1 MVATNIQLSQHF
13 RVCRKLPCRAYWPA
27 RAAASST
34 SACGNSGGGGNES
47 PLVASWRPS
56 DRLLRC
62 LLFRSLCCSHNSCCC
77 CCCCSFSLLLFPR
90 HSHFTDGIAF
100 SSARLHFVVV
110 TNRWVQL
117 AFPLNFSS
125 VERPNCSLLCSTVGG
140 PGISVDFFS
149 GPNCLFLRLVF
160 FGFRH
165 EWSTSFIY
173 TTAIVCVSG
182 RPGLQWS
189 VFFVGNGGVL
199 NQSERCSVATIR
211 DREKKEKLFLLS
223 SVQTRDSSNQW
234 HNMSRPSFGLRGTSL
249 LRCRTFFS
257 FFFYTEKVA
266 NCLIPVPT
274 FYTSWNAVFVAIYIL
289 PTCRRNGKKWP
300 VIWRVNGVRER
311 GGCDKSIILNHM
323 SLVLLHTRT
332 HAYSAAI

>member
-1 MVATNIQLSQHF
+1 M
-13 RVCRKLPCRAYWPA
+13 
-27 RAAASST
+27 
-34 SACGNSGGGGNES
+34 
-47 PLVASWRPS
+47 
-56 DRLLRC
+56 
-62 LLFRSLCCSHNSCCC
+62 
-77 CCCCSFSLLLFPR
+77 
-90 HSHFTDGIAF
+90 
-100 SSARLHFVVV
+100 
-110 TNRWVQL
+110 
-117 AFPLNFSS
+117 
-125 VERPNCSLLCSTVGG
+125 
-140 PGISVDFFS
+140 
-149 GPNCLFLRLVF
+149 FLRLVF

-257 FFFYTEKVA
+257 FFLHRKSGKLSDSRAHILHKLKCCFRCDLHSPDMSEKWKEMA
-266 NCLIPVPT
+266 GYL
-274 FYTSWNAVFVAIYIL
+274 AGE
-289 PTCRRNGKKWP
+289 RRK
-300 VIWRVNGVRER
+300 RER
-311 GGCDKSIILNHM
+311 R
-323 SLVLLHTRT
+323 VR
-332 HAYSAAI
+332 